1 MTSGGVETS
10 KANTELRV
18 VVVGGGTAGWI
29 TACLIAADYTRSCGK
44 HYLQAN
50 NHHTR
55 VRVTLIESPSVPSIG
70 VGEGTWPSMRNTLQ
84 RIGICETQ
92 FLATCD
98 ASFKQGSCFRGWR
111 TGHQADSYYHPF
123 SVPEGYPQQDFSS
136 DWAAF
141 QAQVSFCN
149 ALSAQGR
156 LCDLAK
162 APKTTATPAYNFA
175 LNYGYHLDA
184 GKFAALLKSHGTEQL
199 QIDYVSDEV
208 VAVLTKTGG
217 PKAPIAAIA
226 TEQNGHISGD
236 LFVDCTGFNA
246 LLIGQ
251 HFQVPRTSLATPLL
265 NDRAV
270 AMQVPYHQ
278 QQADI
283 ASATIATAQSE
294 GWIWDIGLPTR
305 RGVGMVYSS
314 EFLSA
319 EAAEMKLR
327 HYLQQSLPPASPE
340 QERKDTLIGDL
351 ACRQLTLNT
360 GVRQVFW
367 VENCVAVGLAAGF
380 IEPLE
385 ASAIALI
392 ETSANFICD
401 NMPLR
406 FGDMPIVARRFN
418 QLMTYHWQRIADF
431 LKLHYVLSQREDSEY
446 WRVQRQLVGCSEWL
460 RDNLQLWQSR
470 GPNLH
475 DASLSMEMFP
485 AASWQYIWFGMQQGR
500 LPFAPQPTTEIQ
512 APHSIDQAQL
522 AFQRVASRTRSLA
535 QTLPSNRELLTHI
548 RQQYNA
554 SNEHPKLRTEN
565 D

>member
-1 MTSGGVETS
+1 MTAGGVETS
-10 KANTELRV
+10 KTSTELRV

-29 TACLIAADYTRSCGK
+29 TACLIAADYTRTIGK
-44 HYLQAN
+44 HYLHA
-50 NHHTR
+50 NHHNIR
-55 VRVTLIESPSVPSIG
+55 VRVTLIESPTVPTIG
-70 VGEGTWPSMRNTLQ
+70 VGEGTWPSMRSTLQ
-84 RIGICETQ
+84 RIGICERE

-111 TGHQADSYYHPF
+111 TGHQADVYYHPF

-136 DWAAF
+136 DWVAF
-141 QAQVSFCN
+141 QSQVSFCN

-156 LCDLAK
+156 LCELAK
-162 APKTTATPAYNFA
+162 APKTTATPAYSFA

-184 GKFAALLKSHGTEQL
+184 GKFAALLKRHGVEQL
-199 QIDYVSDEV
+199 QIEYVSDEV
-208 VAVLTKTGG
+208 TGVITKTHR
-217 PKAPIAAIA
+217 PKAPIEAIA
-226 TEQNGHISGD
+226 TQQNGRISGD

-246 LLIGQ
+246 LLIQQ
-251 HFQVPRTSLATPLL
+251 HFQVPTTALATPLL

-278 QQADI
+278 PQAPI
-283 ASATIATAQSE
+283 ASATLATAQSE

-319 EAAEMKLR
+319 EAAEVKLR
-327 HYLQQSLPPASPE
+327 QYVRQSLPQASPD
-340 QERKDTLIGDL
+340 QGQKALLTDDL
-351 ACRQLTLNT
+351 ASRHLTLNT

-367 VENCVAVGLAAGF
+367 VENCVAVGLAGGF

-406 FGDMPIVARRFN
+406 RADMSIVARRFN
-418 QLMTYHWQRIADF
+418 QLLTYHWQRIGDF
-431 LKLHYVLSQREDSEY
+431 LKLHYVLSQRQDSEY
-446 WRVQRQLVGCSEWL
+446 WRVQRQLADCSDWL

-500 LPFAPQPTTEIQ
+500 LPFALQPLTENQ

-522 AFQRVASRTRSLA
+522 AFQRVANRTRSLA
-535 QTLPSNRELLTHI
+535 QTLPSNRELLMSI
-548 RQQYNA
+548 RQQYDA
-554 SNEHPKLRTEN
+554 SNEHLKLRTDN